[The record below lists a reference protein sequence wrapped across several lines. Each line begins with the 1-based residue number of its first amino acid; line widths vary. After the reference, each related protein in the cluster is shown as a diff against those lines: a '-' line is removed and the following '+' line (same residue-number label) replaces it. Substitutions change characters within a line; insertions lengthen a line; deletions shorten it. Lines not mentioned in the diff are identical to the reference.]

1 MISCNFRKRIENS
14 LMQKLDH
21 YHVRALKLKEIAIIF
36 MFIEFTSNLWPVRS
50 ERSSLLPLT
59 FNEFNWLSIMIK
71 GVKFYSNMG
80 NASSIKLL

>member
-21 YHVRALKLKEIAIIF
+21 YRVRALKLNEIAIIF

>member
-14 LMQKLDH
+14 LMQKFDH
-21 YHVRALKLKEIAIIF
+21 YHVRALKLNEIAIIF

-59 FNEFNWLSIMIK
+59 LNEFNWLSVMIK
-71 GVKFYSNMG
+71 GVKFYINMG
-80 NASSIKLL
+80 NSYRI